1 MPKKEYGM
9 VTETHTTTRN
19 RRSFLRMVA
28 LGAGAA
34 ALAACGATAAKPSLT
49 EEERAE
55 LEALG
60 DEMAADL
67 AAGKVKSLKGAF
79 GDEKFSFQVEWNNQ
93 VLTFQEASGLD
104 SETQVIEYRHSD
116 SPVFSTIKMPGLKK
130 YGTVTL
136 KRGVANLNLQQF
148 TALFSD
154 EKMKRMPLII
164 KLLDE
169 TGQIIM
175 TWTLQNA
182 WFTKITRTDLN
193 AFDEAEFVAI
203 ETMEVV
209 HEGLTV
215 S

>member
-1 MPKKEYGM
+1 MAP
-9 VTETHTTTRN
+9 THTPTCN
-19 RRSFLRMVA
+19 RRAFLRIGTVG
-28 LGAGAA
+28 LGLA
-34 ALAACGATAAKPSLT
+34 ALAACGAPSPSTSNLT
-49 EEERAE
+49 DADRASY
-55 LEALG
+55 EALG

-79 GDEKFSFQVEWNNQ
+79 GDGKFSFQVEWNNQ

-116 SPVFSTIKMPGLKK
+116 SPVFSTIKMPGLQK
-130 YGTVTL
+130 YGIVTL

-169 TGQIIM
+169 TGQTIM

-193 AFDEAEFVAI
+193 SFDEAEFVAI

>member
-1 MPKKEYGM
+1 
-9 VTETHTTTRN
+9 
-19 RRSFLRMVA
+19 
-28 LGAGAA
+28 
-34 ALAACGATAAKPSLT
+34 
-49 EEERAE
+49 
-55 LEALG
+55 
-60 DEMAADL
+60 
-67 AAGKVKSLKGAF
+67 
-79 GDEKFSFQVEWNNQ
+79 
-93 VLTFQEASGLD
+93 
-104 SETQVIEYRHSD
+104 
-116 SPVFSTIKMPGLKK
+116 MPGLQK
-130 YGTVTL
+130 YDTVTL

>member
-1 MPKKEYGM
+1 MT
-9 VTETHTTTRN
+9 VSQSLVRN
-19 RRSFLRMVA
+19 RRTFLRLVA
-28 LGAGAA
+28 LGAGVA
-34 ALAACGATAAKPSLT
+34 ALVACGATAAKPGLT
-49 EEERAE
+49 AEEQAA

-79 GDEKFSFQVEWNNQ
+79 GDTNFSFQVEWNNQ
-93 VLTFQEASGLD
+93 VLTFQEASGLS

-116 SPVFSTIKMPGLKK
+116 SPVFGTIKMPGLQK
-130 YGTVTL
+130 YGNVTL
-136 KRGVANLNLQQF
+136 KKGVANLNVQQF
-148 TALFSD
+148 TALFSA

-169 TGQIIM
+169 TGQTIM

-193 AFDEAEFVAI
+193 AVDEAEFVAI